1 MFKRFKQFAA
11 VATVAVVAGLGSTQ
25 SASAAIAPEPITV
38 NLDSLLGDGQNAAGI
53 TIGDKHYDN
62 FNFASGG
69 QNPLS
74 AKDVEVVLQRRGLFL
89 AQVYVPEQTL
99 SDGVVT
105 LQVLEGRIGAVKVEV
120 EPGVRIAPE
129 RLDRIVATLRGNPV
143 AEREL
148 IERALFTL
156 GDLRGIAV
164 STALTPGDKI
174 GYADLVVNVSKGADL
189 ATTID
194 FDGTVFSAP
203 STTITLDPN
212 YAELNIINSV
222 TITEAE

>member
-1 MFKRFKQFAA
+1 MAQTPPPRPPNSGSVLQQVQPALVPAPASAQPLPPLTVPRAVTAPAA
-11 VATVAVVAGLGSTQ
+11 AGGGRVDVTGFRIAGLTTVP
-25 SASAAIAPEPITV
+25 AEPLLAPLQKYV
-38 NLDSLLGDGQNAAGI
+38 GAGK
-53 TIGDKHYDN
+53 TLADLED
-62 FNFASGG
+62 A
-69 QNPLS
+69 

-120 EPGVRIAPE
+120 EPGLRIAPE

-164 STALTPGDKI
+164 STSLTPGDKI
-174 GYADLVVNVSKGADL
+174 GFADLVVNVSKGADF

-194 FDGTVFSAP
+194 FDNGGSLFTGRYRG
-203 STTITLDPN
+203 N
-212 YAELNIINSV
+212 
-222 TITEAE
+222 